1 MFDMKELLSSD
12 FGSGD
17 QSAAKLRV
25 ALAAAV
31 SGAYRPKPHSAKEL
45 VFRFA
50 DDIQAMRELKWSWAQ
65 IAELFQTC
73 GLEVSVP
80 TMRRY
85 GIEAAASAD
94 AEKVAQR
101 VEAYWAEAAD
111 DEARREF
118 ERERKRAWR
127 AKIKFSDSDPAVAPV
142 SVAKAKAPNPATA
155 PASAPIQRPAAPAAA
170 PLPAS
175 LSKAIQQ
182 SVEIP
187 PELAPGTFHIDPAD
201 DDLTSRPF
209 VWLLASIANA
219 KNPGQKTFFIP
230 DGRPGHTTLPVQVA
244 RPVAVLSGE
253 VSSWQALFPGLGT
266 AAE

>member
-1 MFDMKELLSSD
+1 MFDMKEILSSD

-31 SGAYRPKPHSAKEL
+31 SGAYRPRPHSAKEL

-142 SVAKAKAPNPATA
+142 SVAKAKAPNPAPA
-155 PASAPIQRPAAPAAA
+155 PASAPVQRPESPAVAPVSVS
-170 PLPAS
+170 LS
-175 LSKAIQQ
+175 LSKAIQSQ
-182 SVEIP
+182 NVEIP

-209 VWLLASIANA
+209 VWLLHTIASA

-244 RPVAVLSGE
+244 RPLAVLSGE
-253 VSSWQALFPGLGT
+253 VSSWQALFPGLGK
-266 AAE
+266 